1 MKFNKRN
8 ILFKLIFLFLIA
20 FICLEVDKV
29 DATDAESATL
39 SSIVKKDKYCR
50 YVIESTKAVSYGVS
64 TFEEIAVS
72 YSGSTFVYFAGVRH
86 NGETLGNSLKEMT
99 VLSSDASTLYCPET
113 VLLCSDT
120 SIYNTKKIIKERK
133 DYIASSDDD
142 CRKKLG
148 VSEKR
153 TISTE
158 VITLRKKD
166 SKKAN
171 AYKYT
176 TNNGP
181 CIHTSNDA
189 GFAGVYRMANDLK
202 TATAYDD
209 KYASKANQ
217 IDKYVKNNINK
228 AFCDTEQ
235 FKVLQEAINNW
246 NTVVSKDPSADKTQK
261 DKAQEQAENTNKN
274 IEEIIS
280 NMQNSANISMPNDNP
295 VQNTCE
301 GLIDEDLKRVIDIVL
316 NAVRI
321 VVPILLIVLIAVDFG
336 QVVISNDKEAM
347 PKAISKAI
355 KRGIAAIVIFFIPF
369 LVDLIIDWLNT
380 YSGINGA
387 ANCIK

>member
-39 SSIVKKDKYCR
+39 SSIMKKDKNCR
-50 YVIESTKAVSYGVS
+50 YVIESTK
-64 TFEEIAVS
+64 EIAVS
-72 YSGSTFVYFAGVRH
+72 YSGSTFVFYAGVRH
-86 NGETLGNSLKEMT
+86 NEETLGNSLKEMT

-120 SIYNTKKIIKERK
+120 SIYNTKKSTKERK

-148 VSEKR
+148 VSEK
-153 TISTE
+153 TKIYTE
-158 VITLRKKD
+158 VITLSKKD

-171 AYKYT
+171 VYKYT

-189 GFAGVYRMANDLK
+189 GFAGIYQSAKELK
-202 TATAYDD
+202 NATVYDD

-217 IDKYVKNNINK
+217 IDKYVDNNKNK
-228 AFCDTEQ
+228 AFCDVEQ
-235 FKVLQEAINNW
+235 FKYLQEAINNW
-246 NTVVSKDPSADKTQK
+246 NTVVSKDPSANKTQK
-261 DKAQEQAENTNKN
+261 DKAQEQTEDTTKN
-274 IEEIIS
+274 IETIIS
-280 NMQNSANISMPNDNP
+280 NMQNSANVSMPNDNP

-301 GLIDEDLKRVIDIVL
+301 DLINEDLKNVIDIAL
-316 NAVRI
+316 NVVRI
-321 VVPILLIVLIAVDFG
+321 VAPILLIILTAVDFG
-336 QVVISNDKEAM
+336 QVVISNDKDAM

-355 KRGIAAIVIFFIPF
+355 KRAIAALVIFFIPF

-380 YSGINGA
+380 YSDINGA

>member
-1 MKFNKRN
+1 MKFNRRN
-8 ILFKLIFLFLIA
+8 ILFKLVFLFLIT
-20 FICLEVDKV
+20 FVCLGVDKV
-29 DATDAESATL
+29 NAMAATQVTQANLMKSDKFCTYDDRTTKNK
-39 SSIVKKDKYCR
+39 IV
-50 YVIESTKAVSYGVS
+50 VSYDDS
-64 TFEEIAVS
+64 AFLY
-72 YSGSTFVYFAGVRH
+72 YSGFRYDANSF
-86 NGETLGNSLKEMT
+86 GNSLKEMT
-99 VLSSDASTLYCPET
+99 VLSSDASTLYCPEK
-113 VLLCSDT
+113 VLVCSDV
-120 SIYNTKKIIKERK
+120 SFSNDRIYSRK
-133 DYIASSDDD
+133 TYVAATAED
-142 CRKKLG
+142 CRKKLN
-148 VSEKR
+148 
-153 TISTE
+153 ISNDKNIYTE
-158 VITLRKKD
+158 AITLNEQK
-166 SKKAN
+166 SKKAI
-171 AYKYT
+171 AYVYT

-181 CIHTSNDA
+181 CIHTSNNA
-189 GFAGVYRMANDLK
+189 EFAGVYQTANGLK
-202 TATAYDD
+202 NATVYDD

-217 IDKYVKNNINK
+217 IDKYVKNNKNK

-235 FKVLQEAINNW
+235 FKDLQEAINNW
-246 NTVVSKDPSADKTQK
+246 NTVVSKDPSANKAQK

-280 NMQNSANISMPNDNP
+280 NMQNSTNISMPDDNP

-316 NAVRI
+316 NVVRI